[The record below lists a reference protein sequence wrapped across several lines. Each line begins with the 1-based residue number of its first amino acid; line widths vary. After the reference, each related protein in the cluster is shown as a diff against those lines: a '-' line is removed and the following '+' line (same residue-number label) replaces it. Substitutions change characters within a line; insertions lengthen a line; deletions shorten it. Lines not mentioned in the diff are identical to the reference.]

1 MTEIVKAKLTG
12 MAPLLMHNGQLVDP
26 TNKFTKALAAATK
39 SSNKKTEEGIAEIRR
54 LEWFGGMYTDDGGS
68 LTSLE
73 LAGAVAIP
81 ADLVLALVL
90 GGAKKS
96 KQGGEAKA
104 GIYESQPFFSLHHD
118 GPKNPNKLYSEPRFV
133 DCRGARVGQA
143 RVMRTRPIFKKW
155 SVEIGLV
162 VDTEVMDPDS
172 VITALTKAG
181 ALVGLGDWRPR
192 FGRFSVEVLS

>member
-1 MTEIVKAKLTG
+1 MSEIVKAKLTG

-39 SSNKKTEEGIAEIRR
+39 ASNKKTEEGIALIRK
-54 LEWFGGMYTDDGGS
+54 LEWMGGLYTDESGR
-68 LTSLE
+68 
-73 LAGAVAIP
+73 VAIP

-104 GIYESQPFFSLHHD
+104 GIYENAPSFELKYK
-118 GPKNPNKLYSEPRFV
+118 GPKDPEKLYADPRFV

-143 RVMRTRPIFKKW
+143 RVMRTRPIFREW
-155 SVEIGLV
+155 SLEVELV
-162 VDTEVMDPDS
+162 VDTEVMDVTS
-172 VITALTKAG
+172 VHEALTKAG
-181 ALVGLGDWRPR
+181 SLVGLGDWRPR
-192 FGRFSVEVLS
+192 FGRFSVEVN